1 MIDFIDN
8 NSDLDTVNFIEDAVA
23 KKFMELWKE

>member
-1 MIDFIDN
+1 MKISTEWHDVKTKEH
-8 NSDLDTVNFIEDAVA
+8 LTKDAVA